1 MNMKLLN
8 LEIAR
13 LELYLR
19 VTPPR
24 HTTYVRRVYRQLLA
38 ARKLA
43 LAAQDAYT
51 TGLLPSGCDLHRIA
65 RRIK

>member
-1 MNMKLLN
+1 MNLKDLDAR
-8 LEIAR
+8 IA
-13 LELYLR
+13 ELASYIKAS
-19 VTPPR
+19 PPSAST
-24 HTTYVRRVYRQLLA
+24 HVRPVHKALVE